1 MFGCWFGVFLWNF
14 RDPGWDEMIDI
25 KTHSPKMFRK
35 TQVSVEF
42 SPKKNSVELEV
53 PKMFLGQAFAGSFL
67 GKVSLFQ
74 MS

>member
-14 RDPGWDEMIDI
+14 RNRGWDEMIDI
-25 KTHSPKMFRK
+25 KTQPQDVQKNTSECGVF
-35 TQVSVEF
+35 
-42 SPKKNSVELEV
+42 PKKTSVELEV
-53 PKMFLGQAFAGSFL
+53 PKLFLGQAFAGSFL